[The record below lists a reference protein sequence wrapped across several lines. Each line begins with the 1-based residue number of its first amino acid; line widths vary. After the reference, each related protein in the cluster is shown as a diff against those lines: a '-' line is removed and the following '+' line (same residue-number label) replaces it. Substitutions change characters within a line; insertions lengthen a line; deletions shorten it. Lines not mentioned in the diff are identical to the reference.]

1 MTEGLFLQ
9 KNKKLKKFYTVMK
22 KIKAKIAERQKEKI
36 AISTPFIKLDSFLK
50 FAGAA
55 ETGAAA
61 KQMVQEGRVK
71 VNGEICTARGKK
83 IKNGDIVSFLK
94 IDYEIINED

>member
-1 MTEGLFLQ
+1 M
-9 KNKKLKKFYTVMK
+9 KKLN
-22 KIKAKIAERQKEKI
+22 AKIAVRQKEKI
-36 AISTPFIKLDSFLK
+36 QISTPFIKLDSLLK

-61 KQMVQEGRVK
+61 KQIVQEGCVK
-71 VNGEICTARGKK
+71 VNGEVCTARGKK

-94 IDYEIINED
+94 TDYEIINED